1 MKSNNLLCLELLQIV
16 LVVGLLR
23 RVITLIHHI
32 RVVDTFRANHTNLVH
47 FLLLLEDFV
56 CALPITKQHLHLI
69 LLILLELSKFLL
81 LRLNENFL
89 EDELVLLLA
98 LRGEGPARALGL
110 LLVCEAHAL
119 WDRSGLRLSLL

>member
-1 MKSNNLLCLELLQIV
+1 MV
-16 LVVGLLR
+16 
-23 RVITLIHHI
+23 TLIHHI
-32 RVVDTFRANHTNLVH
+32 RVVDTFRANHSNLVH
-47 FLLLLEDFV
+47 SLLLLEDFV

-81 LRLNENFL
+81 LRLNEDFL

-98 LRGEGPARALGL
+98 LRGEGPVGALGL
-110 LLVCEAHAL
+110 LLVCEAHAI